1 MDQPTL
7 SQIDYVALAKPAGDC
22 KLAAY
27 IEKNKAGIPTNRFV
41 PVFGNTMCSIQD
53 EVDSIQPIGLAKPLD
68 EERQKLVPKG
78 FTITEQLALITLVVP
93 LYNVTQLP
101 DDPAQRTVEKEAFLR
116 ELAALWNVSIK
127 F

>member
-27 IEKNKAGIPTNRFV
+27 IEKNKAGVPTNRFV

-53 EVDSIQPIGLAKPLD
+53 EVASIQPIGVEKPVD
-68 EERQKLVPKG
+68 ASLVPKG
-78 FTITEQLALITLVVP
+78 FTITEQTALVTLLVP
-93 LYNVTQLP
+93 MYTVTQLP
-101 DDPAQRTVEKEAFLR
+101 DDPGQRTVEKEAFLR
-116 ELAALWNVSIK
+116 ELAAQWGIAIK

>member
-27 IEKNKAGIPTNRFV
+27 IEKNKAGVPTKRFV

-53 EVDSIQPIGLAKPLD
+53 EVDSIQPIGTAKPLS
-68 EERQKLVPKG
+68 EELQKLIPKG
-78 FTITEQLALITLVVP
+78 FEITEQLGLVTLVVP

-101 DDPAQRTVEKEAFLR
+101 DPEGQRTVEIEQAVRDFLAR
-116 ELAALWNVSIK
+116 MGIALK